1 MSSVDSE
8 QAEMPTS
15 SSPDDDTTCLKVEE
29 RNYILTLLG
38 RLVEHRVL
46 LTLYL
51 PDDPK
56 PYTTTLLKVDPAAN
70 TLLLDEIFP
79 LGGRPTVQA
88 PCKLT
93 IHARLAGS
101 TLQATLPLQEVVEQD
116 NLVYYLMRLPDAVE
130 YGQRREGHR
139 VQVAKLGVIVK
150 IYRSD
155 GMAEEALLHDIS
167 PAGLSL
173 AMDDARPFLNTG
185 CYRCT
190 IYPPD
195 EAPLNVRLE
204 INGRR
209 TDAVS
214 AKTILGASFT
224 GLDKRSEHAL
234 TKLVTELERRLLRH
248 RWEKPA
254 PSRPE

>member
-1 MSSVDSE
+1 MSSFDSE
-8 QAEMPTS
+8 QAEMPIS
-15 SSPDDDTTCLKVEE
+15 SSPDGDATTIKVEE
-29 RNYILTLLG
+29 RNYVLTLLG

-46 LTLYL
+46 LTVYL

-56 PYTTTLLKVDPAAN
+56 SYTTTLLMVDPTAN

-79 LGGRPTVQA
+79 LGGRPVIQA

-101 TLQATLPLQEVVEQD
+101 VLQATLSLQEVIEQD
-116 NLVYYLMRLPDAVE
+116 SLVFYRMHLPEAID

-139 VQVAKLGVIVK
+139 VQVAKLGVVVK

-155 GMAEEALLHDIS
+155 GMAEEAVLHDIS

-173 AMDDARPFLNTG
+173 AMADARTFLNTG
-185 CYRCT
+185 SYRCT

-195 EAPLNVRLE
+195 DAPLNVRLE

-224 GLDKRSEHAL
+224 ELDKRSEHAL

-254 PSRPE
+254 PKRSE